1 VRLCYYVDL
10 LVILTAKISQFDL
23 QVEFVISSVGLQ
35 AEFVISSM
43 VLRGMFNK
51 SAYPGVGLY
60 ARHFL
65 FYHIVRTLLVHLHLS
80 NPSRFVAL
88 PMDASSIQ
96 LCLVGDSLSKVTL
109 LHALFFV

>member
-1 VRLCYYVDL
+1 VL
-10 LVILTAKISQFDL
+10 LYMLTCWLFLLKKFDL

-35 AEFVISSM
+35 AEFVMSSM

-65 FYHIVRTLLVHLHLS
+65 FYHIVGTLLVHLHHCES
-80 NPSRFVAL
+80 IKVCSL
-88 PMDASSIQ
+88 PN
-96 LCLVGDSLSKVTL
+96 GR
-109 LHALFFV
+109 